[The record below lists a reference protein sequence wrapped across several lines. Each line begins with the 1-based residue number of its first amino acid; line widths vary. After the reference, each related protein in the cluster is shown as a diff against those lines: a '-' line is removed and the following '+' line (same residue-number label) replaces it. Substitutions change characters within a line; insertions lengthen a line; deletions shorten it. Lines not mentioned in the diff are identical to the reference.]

1 MAAGP
6 SGASGVQDDSGKDSP
21 ANALIL
27 LPPAAATTH
36 AARRVAAG
44 VASRPVSPYS
54 TAYLANGYRQGV
66 LSVFVCASTDCLPD
80 LPKDEVLPT
89 LVDLEFSSVELPLRD
104 GAGGWYRPAQ
114 VVESLDRAVEAFRD
128 THRLQ
133 IAALTVEPTGS
144 GAEYYEQFTACVKL
158 AKALRVVPLVVPA
171 AELGTPFNE
180 EIERLRELVRIAALE
195 GCQVAM
201 RTEIGCMT
209 EDPDTAVVLCNNVK
223 GLGLTLDPSHYIAG
237 PRQGRDFSK
246 VIPYVYHVHLRDS
259 TKSALHVRVGQGEV
273 DYGKLLSQLEKAGY
287 NRALCIDM
295 PPLEGHDHRAELRK
309 IRLLLES
316 LL

>member
-1 MAAGP
+1 M
-6 SGASGVQDDSGKDSP
+6 
-21 ANALIL
+21 
-27 LPPAAATTH
+27 
-36 AARRVAAG
+36 
-44 VASRPVSPYS
+44 
-54 TAYLANGYRQGV
+54 
-66 LSVFVCASTDCLPD
+66 FVCASTDCFPD

-89 LVDLEFSSVELPLRD
+89 LVDLEFSAVELPLRENSR
-104 GAGGWYRPAQ
+104 GWYQPSK
-114 VVESLDRAVEAFRD
+114 VVESLDHALEAFRD
-128 THRLQ
+128 THRLT
-133 IAALTVEPTGS
+133 IAALTVEPSGS
-144 GAEYYEQFTACVKL
+144 GATYYEQFTACCKL

-180 EIERLRELVRIAALE
+180 EIERLRELVRIASFE

-201 RTEIGCMT
+201 RTEIGCMS

-223 GLGLTLDPSHYIAG
+223 GLGLTLDPSHYITG

-259 TKSALHVRVGQGEV
+259 TKSSLHVRVGQGEV
-273 DYGKLLSQLEKAGY
+273 DYGKLLGQLEKVGY
-287 NRALCIDM
+287 NRALTIDM
-295 PPLEGHDHRAELRK
+295 APLDGYDHRSEMRK

>member
-1 MAAGP
+1 M
-6 SGASGVQDDSGKDSP
+6 
-21 ANALIL
+21 
-27 LPPAAATTH
+27 
-36 AARRVAAG
+36 
-44 VASRPVSPYS
+44 
-54 TAYLANGYRQGV
+54 
-66 LSVFVCASTDCLPD
+66 FVCASTDCLPD
-80 LPKDEVLPT
+80 LPKDEILPT
-89 LVDLEFSSVELPLRD
+89 LVDLEFTAVELPLRES
-104 GAGGWYRPAQ
+104 GHTWCRPSVVAESMERAQ
-114 VVESLDRAVEAFRD
+114 EAFRD
-128 THRLQ
+128 THRLT
-133 IAALTVEPTGS
+133 IAALTVEPTGPKD
-144 GAEYYEQFTACVKL
+144 EYYAQFTACCKL
-158 AKALRVVPLVVPA
+158 AKSMRVVPLVVPA

-180 EIERLRELVRIAALE
+180 EIERLRELVRIASLE

-209 EDPDTAVVLCNNVK
+209 EDPDTAVVLCNQVK

-246 VIPYVYHVHLRDS
+246 VMPYVFHLHLRDS

-273 DYGKLLSQLEKAGY
+273 DYGKLLGQLEKTGY
-287 NRALCIDM
+287 NRALCVHM

>member
-1 MAAGP
+1 M
-6 SGASGVQDDSGKDSP
+6 
-21 ANALIL
+21 
-27 LPPAAATTH
+27 
-36 AARRVAAG
+36 
-44 VASRPVSPYS
+44 
-54 TAYLANGYRQGV
+54 
-66 LSVFVCASTDCLPD
+66 FVCASTDCFPD

-89 LVDLEFSSVELPLRD
+89 LVDLEFTAVELPIRES
-104 GAGGWYRPAQ
+104 GRTWRQPSQ
-114 VVESLDRAVEAFRD
+114 VVESLDKSLEAFRD
-128 THRLQ
+128 THRLT
-133 IAALTVEPTGS
+133 IAALTIEPTGPKDQ
-144 GAEYYEQFTACVKL
+144 YYAQFTACCKL

-180 EIERLRELVRIAALE
+180 EIERLRELVRIASLE

-246 VIPYVYHVHLRDS
+246 VIPYVYHVHLRDT
-259 TKSALHVRVGQGEV
+259 TKSSLHVRVGLGEV
-273 DYGKLLSQLEKAGY
+273 DYGKLLGQLEKVGY
-287 NRALCIDM
+287 NRALTVVM
-295 PPLEGHDHRAELRK
+295 PPLEGYDHRAEMRK

>member
-1 MAAGP
+1 
-6 SGASGVQDDSGKDSP
+6 
-21 ANALIL
+21 
-27 LPPAAATTH
+27 
-36 AARRVAAG
+36 
-44 VASRPVSPYS
+44 
-54 TAYLANGYRQGV
+54 
-66 LSVFVCASTDCLPD
+66 VFVCASTDCFPD

-89 LVDLEFSSVELPLRD
+89 LVDLEFTAVELPLREE
-104 GAGGWYRPAQ
+104 GRAWCRPSQ
-114 VVESLDRAVEAFRD
+114 VVESLDHALEAFRD
-128 THRLQ
+128 TRRLT
-133 IAALTVEPTGS
+133 IAALTVEPAGPRD
-144 GAEYYEQFTACVKL
+144 AYYAQFTACCKL
-158 AKALRVVPLVVPA
+158 AKALRVVPMVVPA

-180 EIERLRELVRIAALE
+180 EIERLRELVRIASLE

-209 EDPDTAVVLCNNVK
+209 EDPDTALALCNNVK

-246 VIPYVYHVHLRDS
+246 LMPHVYHVHLRDS

-273 DYGKLLSQLEKAGY
+273 DYGKLIGQLEKVGY
-287 NRALCIDM
+287 NRALTVHM
-295 PPLEGHDHRAELRK
+295 APLEGFDHRAEMRK

>member
-1 MAAGP
+1 
-6 SGASGVQDDSGKDSP
+6 
-21 ANALIL
+21 
-27 LPPAAATTH
+27 
-36 AARRVAAG
+36 
-44 VASRPVSPYS
+44 
-54 TAYLANGYRQGV
+54 
-66 LSVFVCASTDCLPD
+66 VFVCASTDCFPD
-80 LPKDEVLPT
+80 LPRDEVLPT
-89 LVDLEFSSVELPLRD
+89 LVDLEFTAVELPLRED
-104 GAGGWYRPAQ
+104 ARAWCQPSKAA
-114 VVESLDRAVEAFRD
+114 ENLDRALEAFRD
-128 THRLQ
+128 THRLT
-133 IAALTVEPTGS
+133 IAALTVEPAGS
-144 GAEYYEQFTACVKL
+144 GAAYYEQFAACCKL

-180 EIERLRELVRIAALE
+180 EIERLRELVRLASLE

-246 VIPYVYHVHLRDS
+246 VMPYVYHVHLRDS

-273 DYGKLLSQLEKAGY
+273 DYGKLLGQLEKVGY
-287 NRALCIDM
+287 NRALAVEM
-295 PPLEGHDHRAELRK
+295 PPLDGYDHRAEMRK

>member
-1 MAAGP
+1 M
-6 SGASGVQDDSGKDSP
+6 
-21 ANALIL
+21 
-27 LPPAAATTH
+27 
-36 AARRVAAG
+36 
-44 VASRPVSPYS
+44 
-54 TAYLANGYRQGV
+54 
-66 LSVFVCASTDCLPD
+66 FVCASTDCLPD

-89 LVDLEFSSVELPLRD
+89 LVDLEFSAVELPLREA
-104 GAGGWYRPAQ
+104 AGGWYAPSR
-114 VVESLDRAVEAFRD
+114 VVESLDHALEAFRD
-128 THRLQ
+128 THRLT
-133 IAALTVEPTGS
+133 IAALVVEPS
-144 GAEYYEQFTACVKL
+144 GVGKAYYEQFAACTKL

-180 EIERLRELVRIAALE
+180 EIERLRELVRIASLE

-223 GLGLTLDPSHYIAG
+223 GLGLTLDPSHYITG

-246 VIPYVYHVHLRDS
+246 VMPYVYHVHLRDS
-259 TKSALHVRVGQGEV
+259 TKNALHVRVGQGEV
-273 DYGKLLSQLEKAGY
+273 DYGKLLSQLEKVGY
-287 NRALCIDM
+287 TRALTIHM
-295 PPLEGHDHRAELRK
+295 PPLEGYDHRAEMRK